1 MSFLLRPQPRETLNI
16 LLTERAYNS
25 NFNRLH
31 VSRGNIDPP
40 PTGDPTSYPTENA
53 FGGDPN
59 EAPSQNQ
66 RFCDGV
72 PIVHFGVPG
81 QKFIIFDW
89 GKFREPHSGFCATI
103 IKNVVPP
110 SCGFPPHEP
119 HRKYFRRGPRSFPL
133 EREPT
138 ISGDTIGA
146 RARATALRHL
156 CGAANYATCNAP
168 ASRRDDALPAYG
180 TSCPRHSLRR
190 RRTCKSGFAAVQV
203 LAKRLQ
209 PRKSARRV

>member
-1 MSFLLRPQPRETLNI
+1 MLIPLLP
-16 LLTERAYNS
+16 
-25 NFNRLH
+25 
-31 VSRGNIDPP
+31 
-40 PTGDPTSYPTENA
+40 GDPTIHPAENT

-72 PIVHFGVPG
+72 PVVHFGVPG

-133 EREPT
+133 KREPT

-146 RARATALRHL
+146 RARATSLRHL

-168 ASRRDDALPAYG
+168 ASRRDGALLAYR
-180 TSCPRHSLRR
+180 TSCPTRLTRCARNNRWTFGSALCPCPM
-190 RRTCKSGFAAVQV
+190 CKSGVPAKNLQGFFVGYF
-203 LAKRLQ
+203 LAGRLQ
-209 PRKSARRV
+209 LRISARRV